1 MLVASS
7 GLTPVPSAS
16 YPGSGLAATFRL
28 EIAQALRA
36 KWFWAYAAVFFA
48 LVGVLLVFGL
58 TESRVLGF
66 TGLSRTLV
74 AYIQLTM
81 AILPIF
87 VLVTTVRSLAGDR
100 EAGVYEYV
108 LGLPVGL
115 GAWYAGR
122 FLARYVLA
130 VAPVIGALASAV
142 AYGVIRG
149 VAIPWVELGFD
160 IGILLAMILTFVG
173 LGFFIASLAK
183 SVDLAQT
190 AAFLLWL
197 VLILGLDL
205 VLLGVLIRDRM
216 PVEGVVAIALLN
228 PLQVF
233 RIGSMIL
240 FDPQL
245 VLLGSTA
252 YAVFDVFGRAG
263 FLIWSLAYPLALG
276 AGSAYAGFLAFRR
289 GDLL

>member
-1 MLVASS
+1 MSAVSDAASRE
-7 GLTPVPSAS
+7 PDRAV
-16 YPGSGLAATFRL
+16 GSGFAATFRL
-28 EIAQALRA
+28 EITQALRA
-36 KWFWAYAAVFFA
+36 RWFWAYAAVFFA
-48 LVGVLLVFGL
+48 LVGLLLVLGL

-87 VLVTTVRSLAGDR
+87 VLITTVRSLAGDR
-100 EAGVYEYV
+100 EAGVHEYV
-108 LGLPVGL
+108 LGLAVGL
-115 GAWYAGR
+115 GGWYAGR
-122 FLARYVLA
+122 FLGRYVLA
-130 VAPVIGALASAV
+130 VLPVFGALASAV
-142 AYGVIRG
+142 LYGMLRG
-149 VAIPWVELGFD
+149 VAIPWAELGFD

-173 LGFFIASLAK
+173 LGFFIASVAR
-183 SVDLAQT
+183 SVDMAQT

-205 VLLGVLIRDRM
+205 VLLGVLIRDGL
-216 PVEGVVAIALLN
+216 PIEGVVAIAMLN

-233 RIGSMIL
+233 RIGSMVL

-252 YAVFDVFGRAG
+252 YAVFDVFGRVG
-263 FLIWSLAYPLALG
+263 FLVWSLAYPLVLG
-276 AGSAYAGFLAFRR
+276 VAAAYAGFLAFRR
-289 GDLL
+289 GDLV